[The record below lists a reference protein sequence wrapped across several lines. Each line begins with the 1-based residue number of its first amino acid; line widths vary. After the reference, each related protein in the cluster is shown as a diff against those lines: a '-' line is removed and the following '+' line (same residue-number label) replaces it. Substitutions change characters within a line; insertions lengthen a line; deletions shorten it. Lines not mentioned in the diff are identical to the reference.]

1 MYSTT
6 YYSPSMDYDYSSSMS
21 ALEGAGI
28 WMIIA
33 AILAIIGGILLYF
46 LFVRTKNE
54 PKGKFAKWLKDFLS
68 FKIMWMEPILKVV
81 YYIATIFVILFSF
94 SFLSLGG
101 YGVLAFFLCLI
112 LGPIGVRLAYEF
124 TMMFIRI
131 WHNTQ
136 DIANSVV
143 KKK

>member
-94 SFLSLGG
+94 SFLSLVG

>member
-136 DIANSVV
+136 DIADSVV